1 MDFICEHVVERKK
14 EGAYR
19 FAKHLIVGA
28 WFLVPTLI
36 IIVCMALI
44 NTFQLDFL
52 WFSIFLIPLFAFL
65 GLKIGPITCAYG
77 EVSYE
82 YSIVSGE
89 AEFAKIYGDRFRKT
103 WFKVK
108 LSELE
113 TVAPY
118 TGLYAEKADRE
129 AYDRIYRAVSSINA
143 PNVYYGIW
151 TDEDGK
157 RCLLFMEMIPKSLK
171 MMRSYNRNTV
181 SSSLSHSAD
190 ADTPSSD

>member
-14 EGAYR
+14 EGLYR
-19 FAKHLIVGA
+19 FAKYFIAGA
-28 WFLVPTLI
+28 WILVPTLLI
-36 IIVCMALI
+36 ILCMALI
-44 NTFQLDFL
+44 NTFELDFL
-52 WFSIFLIPLFAFL
+52 WFSVFLIPLFVFL
-65 GLKIGPITCAYG
+65 AIKLGPITCAYG

-89 AEFAKIYGDRFRKT
+89 AEFAKIYGDRFRKA

-118 TGLYAEKADRE
+118 TGMYAEKADNGT
-129 AYDRIYRAVSSINA
+129 YDKIFKAVSSLDA
-143 PNVYYGIW
+143 PNVYFGIW

-157 RCLLFMEMIPKSLK
+157 RCLLFMELIPKSLK
-171 MMRSYNRNTV
+171 MMRSYNRTAV
-181 SSSLSHSAD
+181 ISTLS
-190 ADTPSSD
+190 PSVEEE